1 VILLL
6 ITVVILHYE
15 KAYTSFNFGLLI
27 VVLIVALFDTS
38 GLLNRYLFS
47 FLFILIPFFI
57 VNSILTGTFI
67 PGEVVW
73 YNDRAIL
80 GIRILTVPVE
90 DIGYAFSL
98 ILMNLLITNKFQK
111 LSYFRD

>member
-1 VILLL
+1 D
-6 ITVVILHYE
+6 
-15 KAYTSFNFGLLI
+15 K
-27 VVLIVALFDTS
+27 S
-38 GLLNRYLFS
+38 GLLNRYAFS

-73 YNDRAIL
+73 YNNQAIL

-98 ILMNLLITNKFQK
+98 ILMNLLIINKLQK
-111 LSYFRD
+111 LLTLRE